1 MPRYANPAYS
11 RYGVDPAW
19 AQLGGTLA
27 TALFGDPGAR
37 AEQERQQAE
46 MDRVA
51 AATEYD
57 RERTMGV
64 RFQNDATADLS
75 EQDAW
80 NILAPQ
86 PMPAVPEP
94 MAASPLAS
102 AFIPGISALPM
113 APEPIMAP
121 VMTAPEMPSTGLPS
135 IFLSHAPARAATS
148 TATTTSAAPPAA
160 ATRRAFRTPADVTA
174 LVREIAPGV
183 VITQTSRDPN
193 SRLGRAN
200 PSSYHNS
207 SRAIDMAPV
216 PGMTFEQMRD
226 QLRARGL
233 NIVEAIN
240 EVDNPSAHSTGP
252 HWHFAWGE
260 PGQTSTASANATRAP
275 SNARTPLAQ
284 ATVPGATYVA
294 EPEGRAVD
302 MDRLSNLVRL
312 LAISGEENPARVI
325 AAITGY
331 SGDDQT
337 ARGALISQGNSPS
350 ADFAATRERADNIAT
365 RDAQSELVRAISGEN
380 LEQAGDTLRNDAD
393 NVVSLTNNREDNR
406 TSMANN
412 AADNRTSRANNAD
425 DNATSRANNAD
436 DNANRGTRGGE
447 RGSGRTR
454 DISSADIETLDDEI
468 QNIATRWEEIAP
480 QDQQRVRTAAQQF
493 LAQGMTPAEAAA
505 RGLQS
510 VFSNR
515 RRSATPAAPAAATTS
530 NRVVNTPAP
539 PRVGTVQQGYRFK
552 GGDAGDPRNWER
564 VS

>member
-1 MPRYANPAYS
+1 
-11 RYGVDPAW
+11 
-19 AQLGGTLA
+19 
-27 TALFGDPGAR
+27 
-37 AEQERQQAE
+37 
-46 MDRVA
+46 
-51 AATEYD
+51 
-57 RERTMGV
+57 
-64 RFQNDATADLS
+64 
-75 EQDAW
+75 
-80 NILAPQ
+80 
-86 PMPAVPEP
+86 
-94 MAASPLAS
+94 
-102 AFIPGISALPM
+102 
-113 APEPIMAP
+113 
-121 VMTAPEMPSTGLPS
+121 
-135 IFLSHAPARAATS
+135 
-148 TATTTSAAPPAA
+148 
-160 ATRRAFRTPADVTA
+160 
-174 LVREIAPGV
+174 
-183 VITQTSRDPN
+183 
-193 SRLGRAN
+193 
-200 PSSYHNS
+200 
-207 SRAIDMAPV
+207 
-216 PGMTFEQMRD
+216 
-226 QLRARGL
+226 
-233 NIVEAIN
+233 
-240 EVDNPSAHSTGP
+240 
-252 HWHFAWGE
+252 
-260 PGQTSTASANATRAP
+260 
-275 SNARTPLAQ
+275 LAQ

-294 EPEGRAVD
+294 EPEGQAVD

-350 ADFAATRERADNIAT
+350 ADFAATRERADNIAI

-406 TSMANN
+406 TTERGQDISASTTRRGQDVD
-412 AADNRTSRANNAD
+412 ADTTRRGQDIDAETSRA
-425 DNATSRANNAD
+425 TGGR
-436 DNANRGTRGGE
+436 RGGE
-447 RGSGRTR
+447 RNR

-468 QNIATRWEEIAP
+468 QNIATRWDEIAP

-515 RRSATPAAPAAATTS
+515 RRTATPAAPPAATTS